1 MLYSCE
7 FGNFTSFKDPVEF
20 ELDAP
25 KNRVRKRYP
34 DNYVEMESG
43 ELVLKD
49 AVIVGENAGGKSNFV
64 TAFKFL
70 RSLFVRN
77 DVSPRSYLNLIFS
90 GNLQYDDKGDVEL
103 GESVTLQPF
112 EIEIAFGEM
121 TVRYT
126 LCLDIHGVTS
136 EMLERR
142 DSSGEQYRLVFK
154 NWRNDSYT
162 ECKDCPEG
170 RACRRRDDDSGC
182 WTFNVSYGEE
192 LSIPKELADRLLVS
206 PMEGELMV
214 KSLAT
219 LGERSC
225 KALTSWF
232 SSELAIASRHE
243 GRFSIEGVS
252 SDQTERILGDSRYF
266 DIIRLVDS
274 SIVGM
279 RVDKERP
286 FLDSVLIR
294 RSKSGR
300 TFERPIREDSTGVAQ
315 FAQWAMA
322 IYLVVYDNKTVL
334 ADEVDSAINPVLS
347 DKVVAYINGCDHTGQ
362 FVFTTHNAFNLTFRS
377 FMKEQIFFVTKD
389 VESLESSMYSLADF
403 KDVRYDVKGEIYEL
417 YLRGLLGGTQDA

>member
-1 MLYSCE
+1 MLYSCG
-7 FGNFTSFKDPVEF
+7 FGNFTSFKDSVEF
-20 ELDAP
+20 ELAAP

-103 GESVTLQPF
+103 GESVTL
-112 EIEIAFGEM
+112 
-121 TVRYT
+121 
-126 LCLDIHGVTS
+126 HGVTS

-142 DSSGEQYRLVFK
+142 DSSGGQYRLVFK
-154 NWRNDSYT
+154 NWRSDDYT
-162 ECKDCPEG
+162 DCGDCPEG

-206 PMEGELMV
+206 PMESELMV

-219 LGERSC
+219 LGDRSC

-252 SDQTERILGDSRYF
+252 TDQTERILGDSRYF
-266 DIIRLVDS
+266 DIFRLVDS

-322 IYLVVYDNKTVL
+322 IYLVVCDNKTVL